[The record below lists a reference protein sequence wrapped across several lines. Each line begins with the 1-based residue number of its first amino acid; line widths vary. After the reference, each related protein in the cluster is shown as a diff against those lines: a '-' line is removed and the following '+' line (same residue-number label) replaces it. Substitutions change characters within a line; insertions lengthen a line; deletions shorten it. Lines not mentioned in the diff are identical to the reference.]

1 MFINAAANHLH
12 FATTTKDYTF
22 TQNIFLNSQK
32 GQKQT
37 HSLSSLKFHFNFSF
51 FLPFTLFNHHSAKR
65 KQPELNK
72 ESYNIYD
79 FSLSISI
86 H

>member
-37 HSLSSLKFHFNFSF
+37 HTLSPLSSFISTSLFF
-51 FLPFTLFNHHSAKR
+51 FLSHFSIIIP
-65 KQPELNK
+65 QK
-72 ESYNIYD
+72 ENNQS
-79 FSLSISI
+79 
-86 H
+86 